1 MYKLPPLPYSYQELE
16 PFIDTHT
23 MGLHYHKHEQ
33 NYLNNLNGLLKKNRY
48 DYRYSLSELLYHIN
62 EFPREDREDILFN
75 LGGVL
80 NHNLYWKSMNPNP
93 KKPTGGLELA
103 IDEKYG
109 SFDDFWNN
117 FKEKALSLKGSGYTF
132 LIVKKDGQLDI
143 VNVSNQDNP
152 LFNGDVPL
160 FNIDMWEHAYY
171 LNYKN
176 EKGKYLDNFKEI
188 ADFSN
193 ASQIFDNIYS

>member
-1 MYKLPPLPYSYQELE
+1 MYRLPALPYHFQELE

-23 MGLHYHKHEQ
+23 LGLHYHKHEQ
-33 NYLNNLNGLLKKNRY
+33 NYLNKLNELLVKNNY
-48 DYRYSLSELLYHIN
+48 DYRYNIGELVYHIR
-62 EFPREDREDILFN
+62 EFSSSTQNDILYN

-93 KKPTGGLELA
+93 VMPTGKLKTA
-103 IDEKYG
+103 IETKYG
-109 SFDDFWNN
+109 NLTNFFKK
-117 FKEKALSLKGSGYTF
+117 FKEMALEIKGSGYTF
-132 LIVKKDGQLDI
+132 LVLKNDGQIDI
-143 VNVSNQDNP
+143 INVLNQDTP
-152 LFNGDVPL
+152 LSLGYMPL

-176 EKGKYLDNFKEI
+176 EKSLYLDNFIKI

-193 ASQIFDNIYS
+193 ANRIFNSIIK